1 MPELEVWKKQ
11 YINRLKKDM
20 DRLFDR
26 VWGEFG
32 LSELPWSA
40 KRLPFVDMSET
51 ETNLVIKAEIPGIDP
66 EDLDIALTD
75 NILSI
80 KGETQQKVVKEDETY
95 HRTERTYG
103 SFSRTFQLPCRIMV
117 DDVTAT
123 YANGILEIVMP
134 KCKPEKQRKLKVAMK

>member
-11 YINRLKKDM
+11 HINRLKKDM

-32 LSELPWSA
+32 LSLLPRSG
-40 KRLPFVDMSET
+40 KQLPFVDMSET
-51 ETNLVIKAEIPGIDP
+51 ETNLVIKAEIPGIEP

-75 NILSI
+75 NLLSI
-80 KGETQQKVVKEDETY
+80 KGETRQRIVREDETY
-95 HRTERTYG
+95 HRTERIYG

-134 KCKPEKQRKLKVAMK
+134 KCKPEKTRKLKVAMK